1 MTLLHEYHIIL
12 VVINGVNIMK
22 IGLLTANL
30 TINSQNNKKDKTTI
44 KTTTHKAI
52 TSVAAN
58 QFGVAKSCIAYKNL
72 SFGIKR
78 VKFLAPNATRQEIPK
93 ILFDTYSKPTIDDIL
108 RLKREYLLKN
118 KIVANYCLKFM
129 SGNKVENLT
138 TDEMCE
144 QYIASES
151 QKELKNLNKNLIA
164 QCLKTLEEQ
173 ASCVYEKEKEKLP
186 DNPDE
191 LKEQITRIK
200 QTNNLMSQ
208 EQSSSF
214 KTNTKSQNYP
224 PKNDKIRLRFLVYGE
239 LVKQDMLNGMKISQT
254 ADNFQNLLQIC
265 AYATISSMNET
276 DFTNFLLSEEKKD
289 ANFLIPEKLMN
300 ILKGTELVFS
310 NFNQDIMVLLN
321 NLDIQKEDVL
331 QLGLKESDI
340 IKTEIGDL
348 VNQFDITYRSLI
360 ISSVCQTINKLKIKL
375 LEKRLQEIKSNKTKE
390 TSSSENNEIQQI
402 SDEKQKVNTKKK
414 KRKKKHVLPPT
425 AVAVRKEVVKTDSE
439 NSFQDNLPQ
448 TIQHTENSFQ
458 EDVKLNG
465 EFNLVGITLENTL
478 ADLDHKKV
486 FSTPDSHDGHERFLA
501 NNEVV
506 NIFFSNLMKGEVL
519 DENIKK
525 CINFDQKEISET
537 QQHFVGSV
545 LARLK
550 TRNPNMTLNETI
562 KIVAGI
568 LNNGVLV
575 HSLTKNCN
583 AKLDIYSPEYQLM
596 IPFELDSEKQT
607 IQLKTILD
615 FENKNLRQNR
625 FVKNPRNQSL
635 SGYGN
640 LDKFHEDLVARNIE
654 TATLQNT
661 LSLSYGMLAHY
672 YK

>member
-1 MTLLHEYHIIL
+1 
-12 VVINGVNIMK
+12 MK

-78 VKFLAPNATRQEIPK
+78 VKFLAPNATIQEIPK
-93 ILFDTYSKPTIDDIL
+93 TLFDTYSLLSREDIPQ
-108 RLKREYLLKN
+108 LKREYLLKN

-144 QYIASES
+144 QYIDSES
-151 QKELKNLNKNLIA
+151 QKKLKDLNNTLIA
-164 QCLKTLEEQ
+164 QCFETLEEQ
-173 ASCVYEKEKEKLP
+173 VACVYEKVKEKLS
-186 DNPDE
+186 DKPDE
-191 LKEQITRIK
+191 LKKQIERIK
-200 QTNNLMSQ
+200 QTNNLISQ
-208 EQSSSF
+208 QQSSSF
-214 KTNTKSQNYP
+214 KTNTNSRNCS
-224 PKNDKIRLRFLVYGE
+224 PKLRFLVYGE
-239 LVKQDMLNGMKISQT
+239 LVKQDISNRMRSSQT
-254 ADNFQNLLQIC
+254 ADNFKNLLQIC

-276 DFTNFLLSEEKKD
+276 DFTNFLLSEEKKGH
-289 ANFLIPEKLMN
+289 FLIPEKLMN

-310 NFNQDIMVLLN
+310 NFNQDMMVLLN
-321 NLDIQKEDVL
+321 ITGKQKEDVL
-331 QLGLKESDI
+331 KLGLKESDI
-340 IKTEIGDL
+340 IETKIGDA
-348 VNQFDITYRSLI
+348 VNQFDITYRTLI
-360 ISSVCQTINKLKIKL
+360 NSFVRQTINKLKIKL
-375 LEKRLQEIKSNKTKE
+375 LEKRLQEIKSKKTKE

-402 SDEKQKVNTKKK
+402 SDEKQKVNTQKK

-519 DENIKK
+519 DENIKNY
-525 CINFDQKEISET
+525 INFDQKEISET

-562 KIVAGI
+562 KIVAEI

-596 IPFELDSEKQT
+596 IPFELDSDNQT

>member
-1 MTLLHEYHIIL
+1 MTLLHEYHIIF

-78 VKFLAPNATRQEIPK
+78 VKFLAPNATIQEIPK
-93 ILFDTYSKPTIDDIL
+93 ILFDTCSKLSMDDIP

-151 QKELKNLNKNLIA
+151 QKKLKDLNNTLIA
-164 QCLKTLEEQ
+164 QCLETLEEQ
-173 ASCVYEKEKEKLP
+173 VACVYEKVKEKLP

-191 LKEQITRIK
+191 LKKQIERIK
-200 QTNNLMSQ
+200 QTNNILSQ
-208 EQSSSF
+208 QQSSSF
-214 KTNTKSQNYP
+214 KTNTNSRNCP
-224 PKNDKIRLRFLVYGE
+224 PRLRFLVYGE
-239 LVKQDMLNGMKISQT
+239 LVKQDILNRMRSSQT

-276 DFTNFLLSEEKKD
+276 DFTNFLLSEEKKE
-289 ANFLIPEKLMN
+289 AFFSIPEKLMN

-310 NFNQDIMVLLN
+310 NFNQDTLVTLKIIDM
-321 NLDIQKEDVL
+321 QKEDVL
-331 QLGLKESDI
+331 QLGLKRSDI
-340 IKTEIGDL
+340 IKTEKGDS
-348 VNQFDITYRSLI
+348 VNQFDMTYRFLI
-360 ISSVCQTINKLKIKL
+360 NTYVCQIINKLKIKL
-375 LEKRLQEIKSNKTKE
+375 LEKRLQEIESKITKE

-425 AVAVRKEVVKTDSE
+425 AAAVRKEVVKTDSE

-448 TIQHTENSFQ
+448 TIQHTESSFQ

-583 AKLDIYSPEYQLM
+583 AKLDIYSPEYQLI

-615 FENKNLRQNR
+615 FGNKNLRQNR

-661 LSLSYGMLAHY
+661 LKWGYKMLEY
-672 YK
+672 YYRLA

>member
-1 MTLLHEYHIIL
+1 
-12 VVINGVNIMK
+12 MK

-93 ILFDTYSKPTIDDIL
+93 ILFDTYSKPTIDDIP

-596 IPFELDSEKQT
+596 IPFELDSKKQT

-640 LDKFHEDLVARNIE
+640 LDKFNEDLVAGNIE

-661 LSLSYGMLAHY
+661 LKWGYRMLAHY
-672 YK
+672 YR

>member
-1 MTLLHEYHIIL
+1 MTLLHEYHIIF

-78 VKFLAPNATRQEIPK
+78 VKFLAPNATIQEIPK
-93 ILFDTYSKPTIDDIL
+93 ILFDTCSKLSMDDIL
-108 RLKREYLLKN
+108 QLKREYLLKN

-151 QKELKNLNKNLIA
+151 QKKLKDLNNTLIA
-164 QCLKTLEEQ
+164 QCLETLEEQ
-173 ASCVYEKEKEKLP
+173 VACVYEKVKEKLS

-191 LKEQITRIK
+191 LKKQIERIK
-200 QTNNLMSQ
+200 QTNNILSQ
-208 EQSSSF
+208 QQSSSF
-214 KTNTKSQNYP
+214 KTNTNSRNCP
-224 PKNDKIRLRFLVYGE
+224 PRLRFLVYGE
-239 LVKQDMLNGMKISQT
+239 LVKQDILNRMRSSQT

-276 DFTNFLLSEEKKD
+276 DFTNFLLSEEKKE
-289 ANFLIPEKLMN
+289 AFFSIPEKLMN

-310 NFNQDIMVLLN
+310 NFNQDTLVTLKIIDM
-321 NLDIQKEDVL
+321 QKEDVL
-331 QLGLKESDI
+331 QLGLKRSDI
-340 IKTEIGDL
+340 IKTEKGDS
-348 VNQFDITYRSLI
+348 VNQFDMTYRFLI
-360 ISSVCQTINKLKIKL
+360 NTYVCQIINKLKIKL
-375 LEKRLQEIKSNKTKE
+375 LEKRLQEIESKITKE

-425 AVAVRKEVVKTDSE
+425 AAAVRKEVVKTDSE

-448 TIQHTENSFQ
+448 TIQHTESSFQ

-506 NIFFSNLMKGEVL
+506 NIFFSNLMKEEVL

-583 AKLDIYSPEYQLM
+583 AKLDIYSPEYQLI

-615 FENKNLRQNR
+615 FGNKNLRQNR

-661 LSLSYGMLAHY
+661 LKWGYKMLEY
-672 YK
+672 YYRLA

>member
-1 MTLLHEYHIIL
+1 MTLLHEYHIIF

-78 VKFLAPNATRQEIPK
+78 VKFLAPNATIQEIPK
-93 ILFDTYSKPTIDDIL
+93 ILFDTCSKLSMDDIS

-151 QKELKNLNKNLIA
+151 QKKLKDLNNTLIA
-164 QCLKTLEEQ
+164 QCLETLEEQ
-173 ASCVYEKEKEKLP
+173 VACVYEKVKEKLP

-191 LKEQITRIK
+191 LKKQIERIK
-200 QTNNLMSQ
+200 QTNNILSQ
-208 EQSSSF
+208 QQSSSF
-214 KTNTKSQNYP
+214 KTNTNSRNCP
-224 PKNDKIRLRFLVYGE
+224 PRLRFLVYGE
-239 LVKQDMLNGMKISQT
+239 LVKQDILNRMRSSQT

-276 DFTNFLLSEEKKD
+276 DFTNFLLSEEKKE
-289 ANFLIPEKLMN
+289 AFFSIPEKLMN

-310 NFNQDIMVLLN
+310 NFNQDTLVTLKIIDM
-321 NLDIQKEDVL
+321 QKEDVL
-331 QLGLKESDI
+331 QLGLKRSDI
-340 IKTEIGDL
+340 IKTEKGDS
-348 VNQFDITYRSLI
+348 VNQFDMTYRFLI
-360 ISSVCQTINKLKIKL
+360 NTYVCQIINKLKIKL
-375 LEKRLQEIKSNKTKE
+375 LEKRLQEIESKITKE

-425 AVAVRKEVVKTDSE
+425 AAAVRKEVVKTDSE

-448 TIQHTENSFQ
+448 TIQHTESSFQ

-583 AKLDIYSPEYQLM
+583 AKLDIYSPEYQLI

-615 FENKNLRQNR
+615 FGNKNLRQNR

-661 LSLSYGMLAHY
+661 LKWGYKMLEY
-672 YK
+672 YYRLA

>member
-1 MTLLHEYHIIL
+1 MTLLHEYHIIF

-78 VKFLAPNATRQEIPK
+78 VKFLAPNATIQEIPK
-93 ILFDTYSKPTIDDIL
+93 ILFDTCSKLSMDDIL
-108 RLKREYLLKN
+108 QLKREYLLKN

-151 QKELKNLNKNLIA
+151 QKKLKDLNNTLIA
-164 QCLKTLEEQ
+164 QCLETLEEQ
-173 ASCVYEKEKEKLP
+173 VACVYEKVKEKLS

-191 LKEQITRIK
+191 LKKQIERIK
-200 QTNNLMSQ
+200 QTNNILSQ
-208 EQSSSF
+208 QQSSSF
-214 KTNTKSQNYP
+214 KTNTNSRNCP
-224 PKNDKIRLRFLVYGE
+224 PRLRFLVYGE
-239 LVKQDMLNGMKISQT
+239 LVKQDILNRMRSSQT

-276 DFTNFLLSEEKKD
+276 DFTNFLLSEEKKE
-289 ANFLIPEKLMN
+289 AFFSIPEKLMN

-310 NFNQDIMVLLN
+310 NFNQDTLVTLKIIDM
-321 NLDIQKEDVL
+321 QKEDVL
-331 QLGLKESDI
+331 QLGLKRSDI
-340 IKTEIGDL
+340 IKTEKGDS
-348 VNQFDITYRSLI
+348 VNQFDMTYRFLI
-360 ISSVCQTINKLKIKL
+360 NTYVCQIINKLKIKL
-375 LEKRLQEIKSNKTKE
+375 LEKRLQEIESKITKE

-425 AVAVRKEVVKTDSE
+425 AAAVRKEVVKTDSE

-448 TIQHTENSFQ
+448 TIQHTESSFQ

-583 AKLDIYSPEYQLM
+583 AKLDIYSPEYQLI

-615 FENKNLRQNR
+615 FGNKNLRQNR

-661 LSLSYGMLAHY
+661 LKWGYKMLEY
-672 YK
+672 YYRLA

>member
-1 MTLLHEYHIIL
+1 
-12 VVINGVNIMK
+12 MK

-78 VKFLAPNATRQEIPK
+78 VKFLAPNATIQEIPK
-93 ILFDTYSKPTIDDIL
+93 TLFDTCSLLSKGDIL
-108 RLKREYLLKN
+108 QLKREYLLKN

-144 QYIASES
+144 QYIDSES
-151 QKELKNLNKNLIA
+151 QKKLKDLNNTLIA
-164 QCLKTLEEQ
+164 QCFETLEEQ
-173 ASCVYEKEKEKLP
+173 VACVYEKVKEKLS
-186 DNPDE
+186 DKPDE
-191 LKEQITRIK
+191 LKKQIERIK
-200 QTNNLMSQ
+200 QTNNLISQ
-208 EQSSSF
+208 QQSSAF
-214 KTNTKSQNYP
+214 KTNTNSRNCS
-224 PKNDKIRLRFLVYGE
+224 PKLRFLVYGE
-239 LVKQDMLNGMKISQT
+239 LVKQDRFRGMSRLQT

-276 DFTNFLLSEEKKD
+276 DFTNFLLSEEKKGH
-289 ANFLIPEKLMN
+289 FLIPEKLMN

-310 NFNQDIMVLLN
+310 NFNQDMMVLLN
-321 NLDIQKEDVL
+321 ITGKQKEDVL
-331 QLGLKESDI
+331 KLGLKESDI
-340 IKTEIGDL
+340 IETEIGDA
-348 VNQFDITYRSLI
+348 VNQFDITYRTLI
-360 ISSVCQTINKLKIKL
+360 NSFVRQTINKLKIKL
-375 LEKRLQEIKSNKTKE
+375 LEKRLQEIKSKKTKE

-402 SDEKQKVNTKKK
+402 SDEKQKVNTQKK

-519 DENIKK
+519 DENIKNY
-525 CINFDQKEISET
+525 INFDQKEISET

-562 KIVAGI
+562 KIVAEI

-596 IPFELDSEKQT
+596 IPFELGSDNQT

>member
-254 ADNFQNLLQIC
+254 ADNFQNLSQIC

-486 FSTPDSHDGHERFLA
+486 F
-501 NNEVV
+501 
-506 NIFFSNLMKGEVL
+506 
-519 DENIKK
+519 
-525 CINFDQKEISET
+525 
-537 QQHFVGSV
+537 
-545 LARLK
+545 
-550 TRNPNMTLNETI
+550 
-562 KIVAGI
+562 
-568 LNNGVLV
+568 
-575 HSLTKNCN
+575 
-583 AKLDIYSPEYQLM
+583 
-596 IPFELDSEKQT
+596 
-607 IQLKTILD
+607 
-615 FENKNLRQNR
+615 
-625 FVKNPRNQSL
+625 
-635 SGYGN
+635 
-640 LDKFHEDLVARNIE
+640 
-654 TATLQNT
+654 
-661 LSLSYGMLAHY
+661 
-672 YK
+672 

>member
-1 MTLLHEYHIIL
+1 MTLLHEHHIIL

-78 VKFLAPNATRQEIPK
+78 VKFLAPNAMKRKIPK
-93 ILFDTYSKPTIDDIL
+93 TLFDTCSLLSMDDIP

-118 KIVANYCLKFM
+118 KIVANYCLKIM
-129 SGNKVENLT
+129 SGNKVANLT

-144 QYIASES
+144 QYMASES
-151 QKELKNLNKNLIA
+151 QKELKDLNNLIA
-164 QCLKTLEEQ
+164 QCLDTLEEQ
-173 ASCVYEKEKEKLP
+173 VACVYENVKEKLP

-191 LKEQITRIK
+191 LKKQIERIK
-200 QTNNLMSQ
+200 QTNNILSQ
-208 EQSSSF
+208 QQSQSIKPSE
-214 KTNTKSQNYP
+214 KTLNYS
-224 PKNDKIRLRFLVYGE
+224 PKDDEAKLQFLVYGE
-239 LVKQDMLNGMKISQT
+239 LVKQDRLRGMSRSQT

-276 DFTNFLLSEEKKD
+276 DFTNFLLSEEKKE
-289 ANFLIPEKLMN
+289 AFFSIPEKLMN

-310 NFNQDIMVLLN
+310 NFNQDTLVPLN
-321 NLDIQKEDVL
+321 IIDMQKEDVL
-331 QLGLKESDI
+331 QLGLKRSDI
-340 IKTEIGDL
+340 IKTEKGDS
-348 VNQFDITYRSLI
+348 VNQFDMTYRSLI
-360 ISSVCQTINKLKIKL
+360 NSYIVETNNKLKIKL
-375 LEKRLQEIKSNKTKE
+375 LKKRLQEIESNKTKE

-545 LARLK
+545 LARFK
-550 TRNPNMTLNETI
+550 KRNPNMTLNETI

-640 LDKFHEDLVARNIE
+640 LDKFNEDLVAGNIE

-661 LSLSYGMLAHY
+661 LKWGYKMLAHY
-672 YK
+672 YR

>member
-1 MTLLHEYHIIL
+1 M
-12 VVINGVNIMK
+12 
-22 IGLLTANL
+22 
-30 TINSQNNKKDKTTI
+30 
-44 KTTTHKAI
+44 
-52 TSVAAN
+52 
-58 QFGVAKSCIAYKNL
+58 
-72 SFGIKR
+72 
-78 VKFLAPNATRQEIPK
+78 
-93 ILFDTYSKPTIDDIL
+93 
-108 RLKREYLLKN
+108 
-118 KIVANYCLKFM
+118 
-129 SGNKVENLT
+129 
-138 TDEMCE
+138 
-144 QYIASES
+144 
-151 QKELKNLNKNLIA
+151 
-164 QCLKTLEEQ
+164 
-173 ASCVYEKEKEKLP
+173 
-186 DNPDE
+186 
-191 LKEQITRIK
+191 
-200 QTNNLMSQ
+200 
-208 EQSSSF
+208 
-214 KTNTKSQNYP
+214 
-224 PKNDKIRLRFLVYGE
+224 
-239 LVKQDMLNGMKISQT
+239 
-254 ADNFQNLLQIC
+254 
-265 AYATISSMNET
+265 
-276 DFTNFLLSEEKKD
+276 
-289 ANFLIPEKLMN
+289 
-300 ILKGTELVFS
+300 
-310 NFNQDIMVLLN
+310 
-321 NLDIQKEDVL
+321 
-331 QLGLKESDI
+331 
-340 IKTEIGDL
+340 
-348 VNQFDITYRSLI
+348 TYRSLI
-360 ISSVCQTINKLKIKL
+360 NSYIVETNNKLKIKL
-375 LEKRLQEIKSNKTKE
+375 LKKRLQEIESNKTKE

-402 SDEKQKVNTKKK
+402 SDEKQKINT
-414 KRKKKHVLPPT
+414 KKHVLPTT

-525 CINFDQKEISET
+525 YINFDQKEISET

-545 LARLK
+545 LARFK
-550 TRNPNMTLNETI
+550 KRNPNMTLNETI

-640 LDKFHEDLVARNIE
+640 LDKFNEDLVAGNIE

-661 LSLSYGMLAHY
+661 LKWGYRMLAHY
-672 YK
+672 YR

>member
-1 MTLLHEYHIIL
+1 
-12 VVINGVNIMK
+12 MK

-78 VKFLAPNATRQEIPK
+78 VKFLAPNATIQEIPK
-93 ILFDTYSKPTIDDIL
+93 ILFDTCSKLSMDDIP

-151 QKELKNLNKNLIA
+151 QKKLKDLNNTLIA
-164 QCLKTLEEQ
+164 QCLETLEEQ
-173 ASCVYEKEKEKLP
+173 VACVYEKVKEKLP

-191 LKEQITRIK
+191 LKKQIERIK
-200 QTNNLMSQ
+200 QTNNILSQ
-208 EQSSSF
+208 QQSSSF
-214 KTNTKSQNYP
+214 KTNTNSRNCP
-224 PKNDKIRLRFLVYGE
+224 PRLRFLVYGE
-239 LVKQDMLNGMKISQT
+239 LVKQDILNRMRSSQT

-276 DFTNFLLSEEKKD
+276 DFTNFLLSEEKKE
-289 ANFLIPEKLMN
+289 AFFSIPEKLMN

-310 NFNQDIMVLLN
+310 NFNQDTLVTLKIIDM
-321 NLDIQKEDVL
+321 QKEDVL
-331 QLGLKESDI
+331 QLGLKRSDI
-340 IKTEIGDL
+340 IKTEKGDS
-348 VNQFDITYRSLI
+348 VNQFDMTYRFLI
-360 ISSVCQTINKLKIKL
+360 NTYVCQIINKLKIKL
-375 LEKRLQEIKSNKTKE
+375 LEKRLQEIESKITKE

-425 AVAVRKEVVKTDSE
+425 AAAVRKEVVKTDSE

-448 TIQHTENSFQ
+448 TIQHTESSFQ

-583 AKLDIYSPEYQLM
+583 AKLDIYSPEYQLI

-615 FENKNLRQNR
+615 FGNKNLRQNR

-661 LSLSYGMLAHY
+661 LKWGYKMLEY
-672 YK
+672 YYRLA

>member
-1 MTLLHEYHIIL
+1 
-12 VVINGVNIMK
+12 MK

-93 ILFDTYSKPTIDDIL
+93 ILFDTYSKPTIDDIP

-596 IPFELDSEKQT
+596 IPFELDSKKQT

-640 LDKFHEDLVARNIE
+640 LDKFNEDLVAGNIE

-661 LSLSYGMLAHY
+661 LKWGYRMLAY
-672 YK
+672 YYR